1 MLNQTEKDFIKK
13 HLNEDVRK
21 LALQI
26 QSKNYPEIT
35 AALVLNQIR
44 ARQKSKEKIPSWAQN
59 ENIIYS
65 PALSLEQ
72 SSSEITA
79 KYKAQLLSGNRF
91 VDLTGGFGVD
101 TAFIAEKF
109 KEAIYV
115 ERQKE
120 LVDLASWNFKVLNLQ
135 SIQTKCMDAIEYLEQ
150 LSSADCI
157 FLDPSRRS
165 ESGKKVVFLQDCEP
179 NLLDIQEQLLNK
191 ADKILV
197 KLSPMLD
204 IQAAL
209 KVLKNVA
216 EIHIISLDNDCKELL
231 FLQTKSFSGTT
242 QIVCVNF
249 SKREFQSDIF
259 FYSSEKET
267 LISYASK
274 IQKYLY
280 EPNASILKA
289 GFYKSVAS
297 KYQVEKLQ
305 VNSHLYTSDFL
316 RNNFSGRVFEVI
328 SVSSLNKKEL
338 KNFMS
343 DIHEANLSV
352 RNFPLSVNDLRKK
365 LKLKEGGDLYLFA
378 TTLFDGQKVLIKT
391 RQIFEKYTE
400 TTDFSFID

>member
-1 MLNQTEKDFIKK
+1 MLNQAEKDFIKK

-35 AALVLNQIR
+35 GALVLNQIR
-44 ARQKSKEKIPSWAQN
+44 SRQKSKEKIPSWAQN
-59 ENIIYS
+59 DEIIYS
-65 PALSLEQ
+65 PSLSLEQ

-135 SIQTKCMDAIEYLEQ
+135 SIQIKWMDAIEYLEQ
-150 LSSADCI
+150 LSLADCI
-157 FLDPSRRS
+157 FLDPARRS

-209 KVLKNVA
+209 NVLKNVA
-216 EIHIISLDNDCKELL
+216 EIHIVSLDNECKELL
-231 FLQTKSFSGTT
+231 FLQTKNRPKTT
-242 QIVCVNF
+242 PVFCVNF
-249 SKREFQSDIF
+249 NKRENQSDSF
-259 FYSSEKET
+259 LYSLEKNT

-280 EPNASILKA
+280 EPNSSILKA
-289 GFYKSVAS
+289 GFYKSIVS

-305 VNSHLYTSDFL
+305 VNSHLYTSDFFK
-316 RNNFSGRVFEVI
+316 NGFPGRIFEVI

-343 DIHEANLSV
+343 DVSEANLSV

-365 LKLKEGGDLYLFA
+365 LKLKEGGYWYLFA
-378 TTLFDGQKVLIKT
+378 TILSDGQKVLIKT